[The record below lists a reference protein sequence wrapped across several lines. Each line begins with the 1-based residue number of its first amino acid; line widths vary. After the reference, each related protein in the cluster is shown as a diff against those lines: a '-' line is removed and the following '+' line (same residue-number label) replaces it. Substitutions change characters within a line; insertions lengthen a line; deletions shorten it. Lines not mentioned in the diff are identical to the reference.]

1 MSDFKV
7 KKDCFAYRESE
18 PNDLGVVHESCNAL
32 TDLYCTK
39 EKCRFYKSYKK
50 KFLEAQKVEERLEK
64 IRTNKEEE

>member
-1 MSDFKV
+1 MSDFKA

-18 PNDLGVVHESCNAL
+18 PNDLGVVHKSCNAL
-32 TDLYCTK
+32 TDLYCAK

-50 KFLEAQKVEERLEK
+50 KCLEAQKVEERLEK